1 MANCNHQAMRF
12 SSSLGKK
19 VEASFT
25 GGAITSN
32 AGVLLLKEVDQKYQ
46 ITKQLSA
53 LLPDKRDQNK
63 VEHSMLSMLRQ
74 RIYAIACGDEDVN
87 DHNLLRHDLAMQTAI
102 NTDKA
107 LASASTMSRMEN
119 SFTRESCLE
128 ASNLMFEL
136 YIQKH
141 KVKPPKEIILDFDA
155 TEDAVYGSQENRH
168 YNGFYESH
176 CFLPLYVF
184 CGDDLLVSY
193 LRPSNIDGA
202 KHAWAILSLLVKRL
216 RQVWPNTNIIFR
228 GDAGF
233 CRDAML
239 LWCER
244 HGVQFIVGMA
254 KNNRLYRAIEK
265 DLARAKKL
273 FEQTG
278 KTQRIYTRFE
288 YAAKSWKV
296 KRTMVARVEY
306 SEHGASVRFITTNV
320 HGYSKRLYDK
330 LYCPR
335 GDMENKIKQQKLDLF
350 SDRTSCHLFVSNQM
364 RLIFSS
370 FAYIL
375 VQALQDKLL
384 KGTEIAKAYAGTVR
398 NHLFK
403 IGAVITRNTRRV
415 RIMMSSTY
423 PRQELFQKVVR
434 KLVPI

>member
-1 MANCNHQAMRF
+1 MCF
-12 SSSLGKK
+12 SSSSGKK
-19 VEASFT
+19 VEATFT

-32 AGVLLLKEVDQKYQ
+32 AGVLLLKEIDQQYN
-46 ITKQLSA
+46 ITKQLAA

-63 VEHSMLSMLRQ
+63 VEHPMLSMVRQ
-74 RIYAIACGDEDVN
+74 RIYAIACGDEDIN
-87 DHNLLRHDLAMQTAI
+87 DHNLLRHDLAMQTAV
-102 NTDKA
+102 NTDTA

-119 SFTRESCLE
+119 SFTREACFE
-128 ASNLMFEL
+128 ASKLMFEL
-136 YIQKH
+136 FIQKH
-141 KVKPPKEIILDFDA
+141 EVKPPKEVILDFDA
-155 TEDAVYGSQENRH
+155 TEDTVYGSQENRY

-254 KNNRLYRAIEK
+254 KNKRLERAIEK
-265 DLARAKKL
+265 DVARAKEL

-278 KTQRIYTRFE
+278 KTQRIHTRFE

-306 SEHGASVRFITTNV
+306 SEHGASVRFIATNV
-320 HGYSKRLYDK
+320 NGYSKRLYDK

-375 VQALQDKLL
+375 IQALQDKVL

-415 RIMMSSTY
+415 RVMMSSAY
-423 PRQELFQKVVR
+423 PRQEVFQKVVR

>member
-1 MANCNHQAMRF
+1 MCF
-12 SSSLGKK
+12 SSSSGKK
-19 VEASFT
+19 VEATFT

-32 AGVLLLKEVDQKYQ
+32 AGVLLLKEIDQQYN
-46 ITKQLSA
+46 ITKQLAA
-53 LLPDKRDQNK
+53 LLPDQRDQHK
-63 VEHSMLSMLRQ
+63 VEHPMLSMVRQ

-87 DHNLLRHDLAMQTAI
+87 DHNLLRHDLAMQTAV
-102 NTDKA
+102 NSDTV

-119 SFTRESCLE
+119 SFTRDACFE
-128 ASNLMFEL
+128 ASKLMFEIF
-136 YIQKH
+136 IQKH
-141 KVKPPKEIILDFDA
+141 ELKPPKEVILDFDA
-155 TEDAVYGSQENRH
+155 TEDTVYGEQENRY

-216 RQVWPNTNIIFR
+216 GQVWPNTNIIFR
-228 GDAGF
+228 GDCGF

-244 HGVQFIVGMA
+244 HGVQFIVGMP
-254 KNNRLYRAIEK
+254 KNKRLERAIEK
-265 DLARAKKL
+265 DVARAKEL

-278 KTQRIYTRFE
+278 KIQRIHTRFE

-296 KRTMVARVEY
+296 KRTMVARIEY
-306 SEHGASVRFITTNV
+306 NKHGASVRFIATNV
-320 HGYSKRLYDK
+320 NGYSKRLYDK

-375 VQALQDKLL
+375 IQALQDKVL

-415 RIMMSSTY
+415 RVMMSSAY